1 MGDCRCVQFSF
12 GLAAERRRPRR
23 AALLTCLPE
32 SPILRALPSFLL
44 VLLAFVLVLPV
55 LAVGASWL
63 QWNGASA
70 QILREMA
77 STVLA
82 EYLWVTV
89 QLALMVGVGV
99 VALGVPAALLVTVF
113 DFPGRR
119 TFEWLLLLPLA
130 MPAYVTAYAYTDFL
144 QFSGPLQVGLRA
156 TFGLE
161 GRLLPEVRSVWGA
174 AWVFAF
180 SLYPYVYL
188 LSRTALTERAP
199 QLMEAARLLGASL
212 PRRVREIALPMARP
226 AVAAGTALALMEV
239 LADYGVSAY
248 FGIQTFTAGIY
259 KAWLSMD
266 DRVAAAQ
273 LATLLLALVVL
284 LLWLEQRAQRRLR
297 FVGNATA
304 RANSSDARPIV
315 LQGGR
320 RMLAWVLCL
329 LPVLMGFVLP
339 VLFMLRP
346 LAADWSVL
354 PWDKFLVWAWN
365 SVRLGAITAVLA
377 VGAAWF
383 IAYSVRRSPNALRR
397 GAAQLVSLGYAV
409 PGAVIVVGMLL
420 PVGWVQARWPQS
432 GVGGWITVT
441 ITGLVWAYLVRF
453 VAVALQSMQS
463 GYARVPR
470 SLDES
475 ARMLGAGG
483 LALAGRVHWPLLRRA
498 SMAAAL
504 LVFVDVMKELP
515 ATIVLRPFNTD
526 TLAVVANQ
534 LARDERLGEAALP
547 SLALV
552 LVGLVPV
559 ILLSRTLRSDT
570 RPSDAARV

>member
-1 MGDCRCVQFSF
+1 M
-12 GLAAERRRPRR
+12 
-23 AALLTCLPE
+23 
-32 SPILRALPSFLL
+32 RALPALLL
-44 VLLAFVLVLPV
+44 VLLAFVLSLPV
-55 LAVGASWL
+55 LALVGSWT
-63 QWNGASA
+63 QWNAESA

-77 STVLA
+77 ATVLP

-89 QLALMVGVGV
+89 QLAVMVGIGV
-99 VALGVPAALLVTVF
+99 VAMGVPAAVLVTVF

-119 TFEWLLLLPLA
+119 SFEWLLLLPLA

-144 QFSGPLQVGLRA
+144 QFSGPLQSWLRA
-156 TFGLE
+156 SFGLE

-174 AWVFAF
+174 AWVFSF

-188 LSRTALTERAP
+188 LSRTALAERAP

-212 PRRVREIALPMARP
+212 PRRLREVALPMARP
-226 AVAAGTALALMEV
+226 ALAAGTALALMEV

-266 DRVAAAQ
+266 NRIAAAQ
-273 LATLLLALVVL
+273 LATVLLALVMV

-297 FVGNATA
+297 FAGSATA
-304 RANSSDARPIV
+304 RASSSEARPIE
-315 LQGGR
+315 LRGARGA
-320 RMLAWVLCL
+320 LAWVLCL

-339 VLFMLRP
+339 VGFMLRP
-346 LAADWSVL
+346 LSADWSVL
-354 PWDKFLVWAWN
+354 PWDRFLIWTWN
-365 SVRLGAITAVLA
+365 SVRLGSITAVLA
-377 VGAAWF
+377 VLAAWLL
-383 IAYSVRRSPNALRR
+383 AYSLRR
-397 GAAQLVSLGYAV
+397 APTLLRRAAVQVVSLGYAV
-409 PGAVIVVGMLL
+409 PGAVIVVGLLL
-420 PVGWVQARWPQS
+420 PVGWLQARWPDS
-432 GVGGWITVT
+432 GIGAVVTVT
-441 ITGLVWAYLVRF
+441 VWGLVWAYLVRF
-453 VAVALQSMQS
+453 VSVALQSMQS

-483 LALAGRVHWPLLRRA
+483 VELAARVHWPLLRRA
-498 SMAAAL
+498 GFAAAL

-559 ILLSRTLRSDT
+559 ILLSRTLRVDR
-570 RPSDAARV
+570 RPLPPAEAQV

>member
-1 MGDCRCVQFSF
+1 M
-12 GLAAERRRPRR
+12 
-23 AALLTCLPE
+23 
-32 SPILRALPSFLL
+32 RALPALLL
-44 VLLAFVLVLPV
+44 VLLAFVLSLPV
-55 LAVGASWL
+55 LALVGSWT
-63 QWNGASA
+63 QWNAESA

-77 STVLA
+77 ATVLP

-89 QLALMVGVGV
+89 QLAVMVGIGV
-99 VALGVPAALLVTVF
+99 VAMGVPAAVLVTVF

-119 TFEWLLLLPLA
+119 SFEWLLLLPLA

-144 QFSGPLQVGLRA
+144 QFSGPLQSWLRA
-156 TFGLE
+156 SFGLE

-174 AWVFAF
+174 ALVFSF

-188 LSRTALTERAP
+188 LSRTALAERAP

-212 PRRVREIALPMARP
+212 PRRLREVALPMARP

-239 LADYGVSAY
+239 LADYGVSVY

-266 DRVAAAQ
+266 NRIAAAQ
-273 LATLLLALVVL
+273 LATVLLALVMA

-297 FVGNATA
+297 FAGSATA
-304 RANSSDARPIV
+304 RASSSEARPIE
-315 LQGGR
+315 LRGARGA
-320 RMLAWVLCL
+320 LAWVLCL

-339 VLFMLRP
+339 VGFMLRP
-346 LAADWSVL
+346 LSADWSVL
-354 PWDKFLVWAWN
+354 PWDRFLIWTWN
-365 SVRLGAITAVLA
+365 SVRLGSITAVLA
-377 VGAAWF
+377 VLAAWF
-383 IAYSVRRSPNALRR
+383 LAYSLRR
-397 GAAQLVSLGYAV
+397 APTLLRRWAVQIVSLGYAV
-409 PGAVIVVGMLL
+409 PGAVIVVGLLL
-420 PVGWVQARWPQS
+420 PVGWLQARWPES
-432 GVGGWITVT
+432 GVGAVVTVT
-441 ITGLVWAYLVRF
+441 IWGLVWAYLVRF
-453 VAVALQSMQS
+453 VSVALQSMQS

-475 ARMLGAGG
+475 ARMLGATGVE
-483 LALAGRVHWPLLRRA
+483 LAARVHWPLLRRA
-498 SMAAAL
+498 GFAAGL

-559 ILLSRTLRSDT
+559 ILLSRTLRSE
-570 RPSDAARV
+570 RRSVDAELL